1 MEASING
8 CTAVVDLLIRFG
20 AKPEGTSYDVGQ
32 ETLPACSSFVV
43 VVHLSDHNRVM
54 VAQYTPFTPEIFCVS
69 LVENENQNEK
79 QNKSK

>member
-32 ETLPACSSFVV
+32 ETLPACSSFVKKV
-43 VVHLSDHNRVM
+43 LMGTRLRFPLYPSLMHFLLELSFVFVFVLFCFVHTS
-54 VAQYTPFTPEIFCVS
+54 A
-69 LVENENQNEK
+69 
-79 QNKSK
+79 